1 MTTPTQTADP
11 GDRLAHDLLRAI
23 DECTGAVPIS
33 LLLLLLDN
41 YAQRHREDPNALG
54 HRHADPRCRGG
65 DWHPPRETAPDTGA
79 QIRGRPWRGARFN
92 APKDTPKET
101 R

>member
-41 YAQRHREDPNALG
+41 YAQRHREA
-54 HRHADPRCRGG
+54 RGYC
-65 DWHPPRETAPDTGA
+65 PDTCTSTGHDH
-79 QIRGRPWRGARFN
+79 RPAV
-92 APKDTPKET
+92 TS
-101 R
+101 